1 MRGAI
6 VLFFGREQV
15 YDDRMRIN
23 SRFAIATPFV
33 VVLGTCFFVLDSG
46 AQPGT
51 LKQIVPGVWFREGEI
66 ETMGHCNNAIIEM
79 KDYLIVVDANF
90 PSGARM
96 AMADAKK
103 VSPKPVKYV
112 FDTHHHGDH
121 LYGNPVWTSAGATTL
136 AYVGVA
142 DELKRYEPAAWQS
155 TAKNRQDVAEL
166 NLPGPEPPKQTFSK
180 NPYVIDD
187 GNRRVEFYF
196 FGWAHTRGDGF
207 VYLPKEKVL
216 CTGDALVNG
225 PWNYTGQGNV
235 KNWNNVLAQAGKLD
249 SQYVLP
255 GHGMA
260 GTHELFAGQMLFFTE
275 LQNAVSRAIK
285 EGKTLDQLVRT
296 EGGKT
301 TTSITLPDSVKNWTG
316 SFLASQV
323 KDVYEEISQAKPHG
337 EIVGGK

>member
-1 MRGAI
+1 
-6 VLFFGREQV
+6 
-15 YDDRMRIN
+15 MRIN
-23 SRFAIATPFV
+23 RLTLAAPFV

-46 AQPGT
+46 AQSGT

-66 ETMGHCNNAIIEM
+66 DSMGHCNNIIIEM

-103 VSPKPVKYV
+103 VSSKPVKYV

-121 LYGNPVWTSAGATTL
+121 AYGNPVWTQAGATTL

-142 DELKRYEPAAWQS
+142 EEMKRYEPAAWQS
-155 TAKNRQDVAEL
+155 TAKSRKDVGEL
-166 NLPGPEPPKQTFSK
+166 NLSTAEPPKQTFSK
-180 NPYVIDD
+180 SPYVLDD
-187 GNRRVEFYF
+187 GNRRVEFHF

-207 VYLPKEKVL
+207 VFLPKEKVL

-235 KNWNNVLAQAGKLD
+235 KNWNNVLAKAAKLD
-249 SQYVLP
+249 ARYVLP
-255 GHGMA
+255 GHGPA
-260 GTHELFAGQMLFFTE
+260 GTHDLFAGQMAFFTE
-275 LQNAVSRAIK
+275 LQNAVQQAVK
-285 EGKTLDQLVRT
+285 NGKTADQLVT
-296 EGGKT
+296 KQDGKT
-301 TTSITLPDSVKNWTG
+301 VTTVKLPDSVKNWIG
-316 SFLASQV
+316 PFLASQV
-323 KDVYEEISQAKPHG
+323 KDTYEEITQNKPHG